1 MNKQLQQNEKTK
13 QALKASFLQL
23 YNQADIEKITIKQ
36 ITDRAKVY
44 RSTFYIHFTDIY
56 GLLDL
61 IEQEEIESFSHYI
74 QQNFEKASIE
84 EFMQLVIHYFESKGN
99 LLFLLIQKSPNNEF
113 STKIKQTLVNII
125 KNTLGIQRQ
134 DNVEVAFSLE
144 YIADSFI
151 FLLKFWHK
159 QKDTIS
165 ISDLYPFAMDIL
177 HHGVIDKLL
186 PFSTKNPDTI
196 KKL

>member
-13 QALKASFLQL
+13 QALKTSFLRL
-23 YNQADIEKITIKQ
+23 YNQEDIEKITIKQ
-36 ITDRAKVY
+36 ITDGANVY

-56 GLLDL
+56 ALLDL
-61 IEQEEIESFSHYI
+61 IEQEEIESFSRYI
-74 QQNFEKASIE
+74 QQNFEKATIE
-84 EFMQLVIHYFESKGN
+84 GFMQLVIHYFESKGN
-99 LLFLLIQKSPNNEF
+99 LLFLLIQKSHHNEF

-125 KNTLGIQRQ
+125 KNTLGIQNQ

-151 FLLKFWHK
+151 FLLKFWHE
-159 QKDTIS
+159 QKDMIP